1 MMEHKINI
9 ETELVARADASL
21 DIREELSR
29 VDPDDAK
36 ATAAIAKNVRGQQA
50 DHLIADEKE

>member
-1 MMEHKINI
+1 MEHKINI